1 MYSDENRSS
10 SLAKLLNGFDQVIL
24 DTSSLM
30 VDGFPSWMDVLA
42 NAKEYVK
49 EELKI
54 IVFHE
59 CLEELKKHSKDKKN
73 PNKVIASKRAI
84 KILKSAKRRKLLEI
98 GKKEKAS
105 NFADNVIYSEVS
117 KLRIHNKILV
127 ITEDKDLAEDLRK
140 LNTLGSQ
147 LGKKVTTFKILPNGQ
162 LDVNRGN
169 KKKHNIHR
177 DFIKA
182 KDDRGENNQP
192 KQRPLHNKPKK
203 EDLNQIINKIIAE
216 DKKLNA
222 NLNNPNFKKERKEAD
237 IKAQLSLFAKLPEDR
252 KKGLQLTY
260 SEPKLKE
267 ELLGKKTKKKIQE
280 APSKED
286 KKAKNPY
293 EWYGEGNI
301 VSNALLQAASHHGL
315 VFRDFSIPYSK
326 KIHGDVDLTQKDL
339 KKILSNFSPNG
350 EGDFEY
356 KDIGIKS
363 KKSKNGYHVWL
374 NLSKI
379 RENSSKKAEKKVVKQ
394 EPQQDKKP
402 SKALEEAL
410 KVDFILQANLNN
422 PNYPLES
429 KRKDIAEQI
438 ERIKTFNKDDADKLT
453 YKLSSLKAMLSVMG
467 EEKNG

>member
-10 SLAKLLNGFDQVIL
+10 SLAKLLNGFDQAIL

-30 VDGFPSWMDVLA
+30 VDGFPNWMDVLA
-42 NAKEYVK
+42 NAKEYIK

-54 IVFHE
+54 IVFYE

-73 PNKVIASKRAI
+73 PNKVIAAKRAI
-84 KILKSAKRRKLLEI
+84 KILKSAKRKKLIEI
-98 GKKEKAS
+98 GKKDKAS

-117 KLRIHNKILV
+117 KLRIHKKILV
-127 ITEDKDLAEDLRK
+127 ITEDKDLAEDLRR

-147 LGKKVTTFKILPNGQ
+147 LGKKVTIFKILPNGQ

-177 DFIKA
+177 DFK
-182 KDDRGENNQP
+182 KRDDRGEISQT
-192 KQRPLHNKPKK
+192 KQRPLHSKPKK
-203 EDLNQIINKIIAE
+203 EDLNQIINKIIAD

-237 IKAQLSLFAKLPEDR
+237 IKAQLSLFSKLPEDR

-260 SEPKLKE
+260 SEIKLKE
-267 ELLGKKTKKKIQE
+267 ELAGKKVKKKIKE
-280 APSKED
+280 ASKKETKKD
-286 KKAKNPY
+286 KADLY
-293 EWYGEGNI
+293 DWYGEGNI
-301 VSNALLQAASHHGL
+301 VSNALLQAASHFGL
-315 VFRDFSIPYSK
+315 VFRDPSIPYSK

-339 KKILSNFSPNG
+339 KKILTNFSTKG

-379 RENSSKKAEKKVVKQ
+379 RGVSNKKEEKKIIKAETKPEKKQ
-394 EPQQDKKP
+394 
-402 SKALEEAL
+402 SKALEDAL

-438 ERIKTFNKDDADKLT
+438 ERIKTFSKEDADKLV